1 MKAKIFF
8 ATIIT
13 LAAGSVQAQTLCV
26 FDLLGAQGDSY
37 SLMKDYAL
45 AAKQW
50 GADIVLKP
58 YADERIAVEDFKA
71 GQCDAVS
78 ITGVRE
84 FPFNSFVASINAI
97 GSVPNNDVARAILTL
112 MGNPKLAPD
121 MIYKDYE
128 VAGVTS
134 FGPAYIMV
142 RDRKINSLIKAA
154 GVKFAIFDYDKAQ
167 ALMVEKLGAQP
178 VSSDLMN
185 IGGKFNNG
193 QVDMIALPAIAFKPL
208 ELSKGLGTKG
218 VIFRFP
224 VIHATYDIIIR
235 RNKFPDNYGQKSRTW
250 TVSQLSREF
259 EVTKKIEKSIDPKYW
274 NELPTND
281 KLGYIRLMREGRI
294 SLTKQGVYDKKMM
307 SLLKKVRCVLD
318 PKNFEC
324 ALTGE

>member
-1 MKAKIFF
+1 MKPKIFF
-8 ATIIT
+8 ATLIT

-37 SLMKDYAL
+37 SFMKDYAL

-58 YADERIAVEDFKA
+58 YPDERLAVEDFKA

-97 GSVPNNDVARAILTL
+97 GSVPNNNVARAILTL
-112 MGNPKLAPD
+112 MGNPKLAAD

-134 FGPAYIMV
+134 YGSAYVMV
-142 RDRKINSLIKAA
+142 SDRKINSLIKAA
-154 GVKFAIFDYDKAQ
+154 GVKFGILGYDKAQ
-167 ALMVEKLGAQP
+167 ALMVEKMGAQP
-178 VSSDLMN
+178 VASDLMN

-193 QVDMIALPAIAFKPL
+193 QVDIIALPAMTFKPF
-208 ELSKGLGTKG
+208 ELYKGFGTKG
-218 VIFRFP
+218 TIFRFP
-224 VIHATYDIIIR
+224 VIHATYDILIR
-235 RNKFPDNYGQKSRTW
+235 HNKFPDNYGQKSRTW
-250 TVSQLSREF
+250 AVSQLSRQF

-274 NELPTND
+274 SELATND
-281 KLGYIRLMREGRI
+281 KLGYTKLMREGRI
-294 SLTKQGVYDKKMM
+294 GLTKQGHYDQKMM
-307 SLLKKVRCVLD
+307 RILKKIRCSQE
-318 PKNFEC
+318 PTNFEC